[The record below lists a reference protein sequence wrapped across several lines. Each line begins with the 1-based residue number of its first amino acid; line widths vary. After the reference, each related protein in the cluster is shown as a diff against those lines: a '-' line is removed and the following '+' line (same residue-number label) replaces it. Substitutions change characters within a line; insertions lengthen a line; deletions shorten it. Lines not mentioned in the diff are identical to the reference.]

1 MRFSRG
7 ATINNVIPVIIKRK
21 NEHRKTGKPPS
32 REKETVRVG
41 EKKREKE
48 ALENGGVGDRKGKEQ
63 ANPAEK
69 QRARVRKRERDRGT
83 AAMERIALEEDIKTE
98 KNRAKRR
105 EKEEDRGRIKG
116 SGRGRWRARKTRSRV
131 GQKD

>member
-1 MRFSRG
+1 MRFSRV

-48 ALENGGVGDRKGKEQ
+48 ALENGGWATGREKNKPIRPKNKEQ
-63 ANPAEK
+63 E
-69 QRARVRKRERDRGT
+69 
-83 AAMERIALEEDIKTE
+83 
-98 KNRAKRR
+98 
-105 EKEEDRGRIKG
+105 
-116 SGRGRWRARKTRSRV
+116 
-131 GQKD
+131 